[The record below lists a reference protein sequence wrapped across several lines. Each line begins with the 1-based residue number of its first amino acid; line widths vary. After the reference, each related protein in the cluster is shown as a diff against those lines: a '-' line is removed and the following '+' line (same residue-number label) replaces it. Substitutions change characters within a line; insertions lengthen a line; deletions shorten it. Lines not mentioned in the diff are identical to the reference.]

1 MYEFRT
7 RVRYSETDEN
17 GALKIP
23 ALINYFQDCSTF
35 HSMDVGLTVPYLES
49 LHRAWLLSYWD
60 IYIDRIPSLGETL
73 TIGTSPH
80 AFRGVL
86 ARRNFWIQDAQ
97 QNFIARA
104 DSVWFLF
111 DSDRQRPVRIEAGMI
126 EPFGEMED
134 ILKLPESNRRVDVPD
149 SLNKAPVIRVAPH
162 HIDSNHH
169 VNNAQYIAIANDV
182 LANAA
187 DIRKNFTGGR
197 IRVEYRKAAVLSDI
211 LIPKY
216 GKTTDGALIVSLQ
229 DETGEV
235 YCNAEFR

>member
-1 MYEFRT
+1 M
-7 RVRYSETDEN
+7 S
-17 GALKIP
+17 I
-23 ALINYFQDCSTF
+23 
-35 HSMDVGLTVPYLES
+35 
-49 LHRAWLLSYWD
+49 
-60 IYIDRIPSLGETL
+60 
-73 TIGTSPH
+73 
-80 AFRGVL
+80 
-86 ARRNFWIQDAQ
+86 
-97 QNFIARA
+97 
-104 DSVWFLF
+104 
-111 DSDRQRPVRIEAGMI
+111 
-126 EPFGEMED
+126 
-134 ILKLPESNRRVDVPD
+134 
-149 SLNKAPVIRVAPH
+149 
-162 HIDSNHH
+162 IDSNHH